1 MMGHKNARQK
11 RRAQNGPIGPDDNLS
26 ANLDKPTNLHKQ
38 IMSMDGTRNLLARG
52 LPVSVR
58 TPLSVARLLLQPE
71 HSFKRRCG
79 EPLSALML
87 TVMFAVSPVADAG
100 MTHDRRRHSARK
112 KNAVDGRCA
121 CSPSSPAAVTSSA
134 DSCRHP
140 HDDYRGRGRRP
151 NAADSVGFADS
162 CRTRLAA
169 GSAPLR
175 MTIAPVATAGI
186 VAPVVA
192 NPT

>member
-100 MTHDRRRHSARK
+100 ITREPGTAFGAK
-112 KNAVDGRCA
+112 KHAVDGRA
-121 CSPSSPAAVTSSA
+121 RAHHRRQRRSQAALMVTASA
-134 DSCRHP
+134 
-140 HDDYRGRGRRP
+140 RRLPRSRPTP
-151 NAADSVGFADS
+151 NAADSIGFADS
-162 CRTRLAA
+162 CRTGWLPARRP
-169 GSAPLR
+169 SA
-175 MTIAPVATAGI
+175 
-186 VAPVVA
+186 
-192 NPT
+192 